1 MTYQA
6 MLGNAILNTP
16 IIKASN
22 VTLDFRNQD
31 KIPDIRRF
39 ISPVVDALEYDK
51 KHIKINMIDVLVCP

>member
-1 MTYQA
+1 
-6 MLGNAILNTP
+6 MLMDKKSVYIL
-16 IIKASN
+16 S